1 MFLKSF
7 SLKYQQN
14 FMSKTKLMAK
24 TGYINP
30 QKFNILKSHII
41 ISPVLS
47 EILHTNFLETVP
59 TRMVY
64 RNKLS

>member
-7 SLKYQQN
+7 PLKYEQN

-30 QKFNILKSHII
+30 PNIQYPQITHYYYSSTIRGSACH
-41 ISPVLS
+41 
-47 EILHTNFLETVP
+47 FLG
-59 TRMVY
+59 Y
-64 RNKLS
+64 SSD